1 MFRFCHGLGLL
12 LFYDIFLSFQLVV
25 FYNIFLVIAFRPL
38 RVSCS
43 LWYYLVGVVAKGYIT
58 FAWRREVMVQ
68 TQWWFK
74 TPQRW
79 AFCCAGYRLSL
90 IQRVKFDRLYR
101 CFENRTGPAGWT
113 RYTAYRVEIC
123 SGTDVCTE
131 CAVVTCF
138 LAGLDRIY
146 KPVVCLLSK
155 PAGLPISHLVRWLT
169 HYYLNF
175 LPYLQLSTTP
185 PPSPM
190 TRWWPCVLPTVP
202 NCRTGSATA
211 CICRSTFFSASA
223 RFLARISTM
232 IAHISPQLPGRGCK
246 GGCQR
251 RRQPLGSWSGRNL
264 SLAGSESRSF
274 W

>member
-1 MFRFCHGLGLL
+1 MIYFYLFNWWFFIIFFWLL
-12 LFYDIFLSFQLVV
+12 LFV
-25 FYNIFLVIAFRPL
+25 
-38 RVSCS
+38 
-43 LWYYLVGVVAKGYIT
+43 LWYYLVEVVAKGYIT
-58 FAWRREVMVQ
+58 FAWRWEVMVQ

-79 AFCCAGYRLSL
+79 AFCCAGHRLSL
-90 IQRVKFDRLYR
+90 IQQVKFYRLYR
-101 CFENRTGPAGWT
+101 CFENQTGPAGWT
-113 RYTAYRVEIC
+113 RYTAYQVEIC

-131 CAVVTCF
+131 CAVVTFF

-146 KPVVCLLSK
+146 KPVVCLLFK

-175 LPYLQLSTTP
+175 LPYNFQQRHLRHQLHAGGLAYS
-185 PPSPM
+185 
-190 TRWWPCVLPTVP
+190 PTVP

-211 CICRSTFFSASA
+211 CICRSTFFSVSA

-264 SLAGSESRSF
+264 SLAGAESRSF